1 MENSSPNTEVNMTNL
16 IIAQDADLGN
26 NSIITYEI
34 FGEGH
39 TLFKVNKASGRV
51 VFNSGKLDREAKSL
65 YRLRLVASDKG
76 KLSSEAKLTIHV
88 TDENDNAPII
98 HRIVVPS
105 DENIDILEY
114 DESARIKVIEEKR
127 SGGDMR
133 PSNAG
138 TQSASVTILSDF
150 GPLLAVPETIAVG
163 SSILRI
169 FADDLDIGNN
179 GIIKFKSNSETFIPF
194 NGNMSGVS
202 TKTYFI
208 VNERTGDVIVSRVL
222 PPESEF
228 RLNISAKDGGGLQDN
243 VNIRIFIKDIN
254 DHAPVFKKSWYNFD
268 VEEAVYSR
276 KVLGKI
282 EASDVDYG
290 KNANVSFTLITKEK
304 DLPFEIATFSGVLS
318 VYGELDREKQE
329 YYKFAVMAKD
339 NGIEKKLSSTVT
351 VEVHVLDVNDNAPQF
366 YGYDEVLEWFHPEA
380 NDTPNHNYE
389 SVSMIPVYYAKL
401 SENSALGSVVAKVYA
416 NDSDFLGN
424 GNGLLLFDIPRRK
437 NLANLFTIDSKD
449 GTVTTSGKLDYE
461 SETTHNITV
470 VASDLGFPS
479 LSSTALIMLKILD
492 IAEDVENSNG
502 PIFVERYYEVE
513 IDENSNTPLELL
525 TLNVTDHYKDK
536 KLRFSII
543 GEDKTDI
550 KRMFVVDPRNGTL
563 YLVKSPDREIKE
575 KYEIVVRAEKPKLG
589 RNLPHMIYPVPE
601 EDLEGLTKYDVKVVV
616 NIKDVN
622 DNPPRFT
629 IFGRPIVAAIP
640 TTASF
645 GYEIVKVQVS

>member
-1 MENSSPNTEVNMTNL
+1 MTNL
-16 IIAQDADLGN
+16 VIAQDADLGN

-34 FGEGH
+34 FGDGH
-39 TLFKVNKASGRV
+39 TLFEVKKASGRV
-51 VFNSGKLDREAKSL
+51 VFSGGKLDRETKSL
-65 YRLRLVASDKG
+65 YRLRLVATDNG

-98 HRIVVPS
+98 HRIVVPP
-105 DENIDILEY
+105 DENIEILEY
-114 DESARIKVIEEKR
+114 DESARIKIVEEKLSSDDTR
-127 SGGDMR
+127 SSSAVTR
-133 PSNAG
+133 SAG
-138 TQSASVTILSDF
+138 ITVLSDF
-150 GPLLAVPETIAVG
+150 GPLLAVPETVAVG
-163 SSILRI
+163 TSILRI
-169 FADDLDIGNN
+169 FADDLDVGAN
-179 GIIKFKSNSETFIPF
+179 GVIKFNSNFETLIPLY
-194 NGNMSGVS
+194 GNMSSVLS
-202 TKTYFI
+202 AKPYFI
-208 VNERTGDVIVSRVL
+208 INERTGDVIVSRVL

-228 RLNISAKDGGGLQDN
+228 RLNISAKDSGGLRDT

-254 DHAPVFKKSWYNFD
+254 DHAPVFNKSWYNFD

-282 EASDVDYG
+282 EAFDVDYG
-290 KNANVSFTLITKEK
+290 KNANVSFSLVTKEN

-318 VYGELDREKQE
+318 VNGELDREKRE

-339 NGIEKKLSSTVT
+339 NGVEKKLSSTVT

-366 YGYDEVLEWFHPEA
+366 YGYDEILEWFHPEA
-380 NDTPNHNYE
+380 KDSPNHNYE

-437 NLANLFTIDSKD
+437 NKANLFTIDSKD

-470 VASDLGFPS
+470 IASDLGFPS
-479 LSSTALIMLKILD
+479 LSSTALIILKILD
-492 IAEDVENSNG
+492 IPEDVENSVG

-563 YLVKSPDREIKE
+563 YLVKTPDREIKD
-575 KYEIVVRAEKPKLG
+575 KYEIVVRAEKPKMG
-589 RNLPHMIYPVPE
+589 RNLPHMIYPVPD
-601 EDLEGLTKYDVKVVV
+601 EDLEGLTKHDVKVVV